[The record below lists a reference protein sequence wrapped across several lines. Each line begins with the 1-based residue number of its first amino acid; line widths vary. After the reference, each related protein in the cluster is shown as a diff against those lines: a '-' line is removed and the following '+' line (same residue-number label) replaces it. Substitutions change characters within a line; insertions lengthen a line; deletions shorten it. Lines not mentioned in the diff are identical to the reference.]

1 MGMLIGFALL
11 LNWVIQLTRSTFF
24 GWLFYW
30 WRRKFSFLFTC
41 ELISSLPCASY
52 EVVWTWYNS
61 IFWFPGRFDK
71 YAGNKIWSYYHS
83 PFSSDLHTEPENRY
97 IVLGCI
103 FMTIQLELPVWPS
116 LKIILSLHNPCV
128 IVFGTKPWSFPFS
141 WKSIFPLS
149 FVFSVTETV
158 TRPLHYF
165 CQPAQLTQYTKQS
178 ES

>member
-1 MGMLIGFALL
+1 M
-11 LNWVIQLTRSTFF
+11 TP
-24 GWLFYW
+24 
-30 WRRKFSFLFTC
+30 WRRKISFKQKIKKCLYY
-41 ELISSLPCASY
+41 LLPPPSSSLGRKEICGAIYIAYKY
-52 EVVWTWYNS
+52 E
-61 IFWFPGRFDK
+61 
-71 YAGNKIWSYYHS
+71 GNKIWSYYHS